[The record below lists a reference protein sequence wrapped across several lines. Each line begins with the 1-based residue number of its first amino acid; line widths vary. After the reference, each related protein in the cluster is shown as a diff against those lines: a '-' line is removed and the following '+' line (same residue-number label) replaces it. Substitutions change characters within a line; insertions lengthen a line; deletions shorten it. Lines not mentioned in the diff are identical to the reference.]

1 LETGRVDF
9 YRLVFIATKWA
20 KFIVRT
26 TLLVCGA
33 TAIVL
38 LLLPNWYTATTSIFP
53 AERESSFMGLASSVL
68 QGMGLMGGQEMFLP
82 AFATPS
88 HVYASIL
95 KSRTVVE
102 AIVQKYDLKKRYK
115 SKTTQEAIKECL
127 SHTRIKVG
135 PEGIVTLSFEDT
147 NRKRAADVANSFV
160 DELNGINQK
169 VGSSRARGTRI
180 FMEERLSE
188 TTRALEEAEDTL
200 RSFQEKNKAI
210 SLDEQMKAQIQNVA
224 ELEGKLAMAE
234 IELGLLRR
242 TFTPE
247 HPEIARK
254 QIEIS
259 EIKRTIGAMNTGTPG
274 SRDYGTLALPFAKVP
289 GLALEFGRLLR
300 SVKIKETLFALLT
313 EQYEHAKI
321 QEAKDTPTI
330 QILDVAKV
338 PEKKSRPK
346 RLIIL
351 AIVGSLS
358 VVFSMLYA
366 AAFEHIQTLKE
377 TRPSEWETLKQSTS
391 QVQEDLTSVWQK
403 ARRFVAGRR

>member
-53 AERESSFMGLASSVL
+53 AERESSFVGLASSIL
-68 QGMGLMGGQEMFLP
+68 QGMGLMGGQEMILP

-147 NRKRAADVANSFV
+147 DKKRAADVANSFV

-169 VGSSRARGTRI
+169 VSSSRARGTRI

-242 TFTPE
+242 TFTPK

-259 EIKRTIGAMNTGTPG
+259 EIKRKIGAMNTGTPG

-300 SVKIKETLFALLT
+300 NVKIKETLFALLT

-330 QILDVAKV
+330 QILDVAEV

-351 AIVGSLS
+351 AIAGSLS

-366 AAFEHIQTLKE
+366 AAFEHIQALKK
-377 TRPSEWETLKQSTS
+377 TRPGEWETLKQSTS

-403 ARRFVAGRR
+403 ARRFVARRR